1 MVTSVPRSAL
11 ILSNISKSFSG
22 VAALTDVSLE
32 VLAGEI
38 HALLGENGA
47 GKSTLMNVA
56 SGTLQPDSGT
66 IEIQGQQIIDL
77 TPHQATALGLA
88 IVHQHP
94 AVLPDLS
101 IAENILISV
110 PEELLQSEGSTEKT
124 MRKILDEFGFTA
136 SLRDRVETLTV
147 AQQHLL
153 DLAKAFAV
161 NPKVLILD
169 EPTAPLGQ
177 ESVEILFDRIR
188 KIVTTGTAVV
198 YITHRLAEV
207 RELANDVTVLRD
219 GKNRGTSL
227 VSSITDDEIMTMIVG
242 RQLESTFPP
251 KHSTALSDEEFIKIS
266 DLSNSDFHEVSF
278 AAKKGEIIGIS
289 GIVGNGQSQL
299 LRSLVGLDAHKGKII
314 VNGKEVGNK
323 ELLLKTA
330 YLPADRHGEGLMMTL
345 SVREN
350 VSVSALSKFNQGI
363 FISRKHEDNVVLGS
377 LRELEVKARSMDSDV
392 SSLSGGNQQKIVMS
406 RALLSDPIM
415 IVADEPTQG
424 VDVGARAEIYKILRN
439 VADSGIPVIVNSSD
453 TKELEGLCDR
463 VYVMSRG
470 HIVESLEGDKV
481 TEENMVAAAIRSTT
495 LKRQEIDETVAAA
508 QKRTFRKILQSDF
521 VPPVILTG
529 MIGLL
534 ALFIFSKNN
543 LYFGSYN
550 INAVLGLGTGL
561 GFIALGQTI
570 VLMTGGIDLSVG
582 PASGVMLVVASFFV
596 NDGKSFWVIALGFIL
611 IPIVAVLIGLA
622 NGALIRYAKFTPV
635 AGTLTVYIALI
646 GIGFLIRPAPGGY
659 INTSVTNFL
668 LVKIGPLPWA
678 FIVLTVAAVI
688 LELSLRKTKWGI
700 QLRASGSNEE
710 SARRLGVNINRSII
724 GAYVASALFAGV
736 GAIIFMGLIG
746 VGDPA
751 QGTSYTL
758 QSITAVVL
766 GGTSLLGGRGSF
778 IGTLLGSVLMVQV
791 LNACV
796 FLNLS
801 ETWQYLFQGLLIV
814 FAALSYT
821 LTRTT
826 RRKR

>member
-1 MVTSVPRSAL
+1 MVKSVPSSL
-11 ILSNISKSFSG
+11 LVLSNISKNFSG
-22 VAALTDVSLE
+22 VAALSDVSLE
-32 VLAGEI
+32 ARAGEV

-56 SGTLQPDSGT
+56 SGTLQPDGGV
-66 IEIQGQQIIDL
+66 IEIAGKVITNL
-77 TPHQATALGLA
+77 TPHQATELGLA

-94 AVLPDLS
+94 AVLPDLT

-110 PEELLQSEGSTEKT
+110 PEALLQSEGSTEKT
-124 MRKILDEFGFTA
+124 MRKILDDFGFTA

-161 NPKVLILD
+161 NPKILVLD
-169 EPTAPLGQ
+169 EPTAPLGK
-177 ESVEILFDRIR
+177 ESVDLLFEKIR
-188 KIVTTGTAVV
+188 MIVATGTAVI

-207 RELANDVTVLRD
+207 RELATRVTVLRD
-219 GKNRGTSL
+219 GKGRGTSN
-227 VSSITDDEIMTMIVG
+227 VSDITDNEIMTMIVG
-242 RQLESTFPP
+242 RELESTFPP
-251 KHSTALSDEEFIKIS
+251 KYSFNSKDGEFIKI
-266 DLSNSDFHEVSF
+266 DNLSSPDFHEVSIS
-278 AAKKGEIIGIS
+278 AKKGEIIGIS

-299 LRSLVGLDAHKGKII
+299 MRSLVGLDSHDGKII
-314 VNGKEVGNK
+314 VNGKEVGNN

-350 VSVSALSKFNQGI
+350 ASVSALGKFSQGL
-363 FISRKHEDNVVLGS
+363 FINRKREDNVVLAS
-377 LRELEVKARSMDSDV
+377 LRELEVKAPSMDSDV
-392 SSLSGGNQQKIVMS
+392 SALSGGNQQKIVMS
-406 RALLSDPIM
+406 RSLLSEPIM

-439 VADSGIPVIVNSSD
+439 VANSGIPVIVNSSD

-470 HIVESLEGDKV
+470 HIVESLEGDQV
-481 TEENMVAAAIRSTT
+481 TETNMVTAAIRSTA
-495 LKRQEIDETVAAA
+495 LKRQEIDDAVALS

-521 VPPVILTG
+521 VPPIVLTG

-534 ALFIFSKNN
+534 ALYIFSKND

-570 VLMTGGIDLSVG
+570 VMMTGGIDLSVG
-582 PASGVMLVVASFFV
+582 PASGVLLVVSSFFV
-596 NDGKSFWVIALGFIL
+596 NDGKSFWVIALGFLL
-611 IPIVAVLIGLA
+611 IPIVAVVIGMA
-622 NGALIRYAKFTPV
+622 NGVLIRYAKFTPV
-635 AGTLTVYIALI
+635 AGTLTVYIGLI
-646 GIGFLIRPAPGGY
+646 GIGFLLRPAPGGY
-659 INTSVTNFL
+659 MNASVTDFL
-668 LVKIGPLPWA
+668 LKKVGPLPDA
-678 FIVLTVAAVI
+678 FIVLTLVAI
-688 LELSLRKTKWGI
+688 FLEIALRKTKWGI

-710 SARRLGVNINRSII
+710 SARRLGVNINRRII
-724 GAYVASALFAGV
+724 GAYITSALFAGI

-801 ETWQYLFQGLLIV
+801 QTWQYLFQGLLIV

-821 LTRTT
+821 LTRKS
-826 RRKR
+826 RR

>member
-1 MVTSVPRSAL
+1 MVNSVPNAPL

-32 VLAGEI
+32 VRFGKI

-47 GKSTLMNVA
+47 GKSTLMNIA
-56 SGTLQPDSGT
+56 SGTLKSDGGT
-66 IEIQGQQIIDL
+66 IMIQGQQITDL
-77 TPHQATALGLA
+77 NPHQATELGLV

-110 PEELLQSEGSTEKT
+110 PEKWLQSEGSTEKT
-124 MRKILDEFGFTA
+124 MRKILDDFGFTA

-177 ESVEILFDRIR
+177 ESVEILFERILR
-188 KIVTTGTAVV
+188 IVKAGTAVV

-207 RELANDVTVLRD
+207 REIANDVTILRD
-219 GKNRGTSL
+219 GKNRGTSG
-227 VSSITDDEIMTMIVG
+227 VSDITDNEIMTMIVG
-242 RQLESTFPP
+242 RQIESTFPP
-251 KHSTALSDEEFIKIS
+251 KHTVTIGDGEFVKIENLSS
-266 DLSNSDFHEVSF
+266 ADFHDVSF

-289 GIVGNGQSQL
+289 GIVGNGQSHL
-299 LRSLVGLDAHKGKII
+299 LRSLVGLDAHKGRIV

-350 VSVSALSKFNQGI
+350 VSVSALGKFSPGL
-363 FISRKHEDNVVLGS
+363 FINRKREDNIVLQS
-377 LRELEVKARSMDSDV
+377 LRELEVKARSMDSNV
-392 SSLSGGNQQKIVMS
+392 SSLSGGNQQKIVMARS
-406 RALLSDPIM
+406 LLADPIM

-439 VADSGIPVIVNSSD
+439 VANSGIPVIVNSSD

-470 HIVESLEGDKV
+470 HVVESLDGDHV

-495 LKRQEIDETVAAA
+495 LKRQEIDNAVADS

-534 ALFIFSKNN
+534 ALFIFSKNG

-582 PASGVMLVVASFFV
+582 PASGVMLVTASYFV
-596 NDGKSFWVIALGFIL
+596 NDGKSIWVIAFGFLL
-611 IPIVAVLIGLA
+611 IPIVALIIGLA
-622 NGALIRYAKFTPV
+622 NGSLIRYAKFTPV

-668 LVKIGPLPWA
+668 LATIGPLPWA
-678 FIVLTVAAVI
+678 FIVLTVVAI
-688 LELSLRKTKWGI
+688 FLELALRKTKWGI

-710 SARRLGVNINRSII
+710 SARRLGVNINRRII
-724 GAYVASALFAGV
+724 GAYIASALFAGV

-791 LNACV
+791 LNATV

-801 ETWQYLFQGLLIV
+801 QTWQYLFQGLLIV

-821 LTRTT
+821 LTRTS
-826 RRKR
+826 RRQ

>member
-1 MVTSVPRSAL
+1 MPNCLLALTS
-11 ILSNISKSFSG
+11 ISKSFSG
-22 VAALTDVSLE
+22 VAALTEVSLE
-32 VLAGEI
+32 VRAGEI

-56 SGTLQPDSGT
+56 SGTLQPDAGK
-66 IEIQGQQIIDL
+66 IEINGQTITDL
-77 TPHQATALGLA
+77 TPHQATELGLA

-94 AVLPDLS
+94 AVLPDLT

-110 PEELLQSEGSTEKT
+110 PEERLQSEGTTEKT
-124 MRKILDEFGFTA
+124 MRKILVDFGFTA

-169 EPTAPLGQ
+169 EPTAPLGK
-177 ESVEILFDRIR
+177 ESVEILFDRVR
-188 KIVTTGTAVV
+188 KIALTGTAVV

-227 VSSITDDEIMTMIVG
+227 VADITDNEIMTMIVG
-242 RQLESTFPP
+242 RQLESTFPA
-251 KHSTALSDEEFIKIS
+251 KHTMAAEDGEFVKIRSLSSSEFHDI
-266 DLSNSDFHEVSF
+266 SF
-278 AAKKGEIIGIS
+278 AAKKGEIVGIS

-299 LRSLVGLDAHKGKII
+299 LRSLVGLDAHDGQII
-314 VNGKEVGNK
+314 VNGKQVGNK

-330 YLPADRHGEGLMMTL
+330 YLPSDRHGEGLMMSL

-350 VSVSALSKFNQGI
+350 ASVSALGKFNQGI
-363 FISRKHEDNVVLGS
+363 FINRKREDNVVLKS

-424 VDVGARAEIYKILRN
+424 VDVGARAEIYRILRD
-439 VADSGIPVIVNSSD
+439 VAESGIPVIVNSSD

-470 HIVESLEGDKV
+470 HIVESLKGEKV
-481 TEENMVAAAIRSTT
+481 TEENMVVAAIRSTT
-495 LKRQEIDETVAAA
+495 LKRQEIDEAVAAS

-534 ALFIFSKNN
+534 ALFIFSKNH
-543 LYFGSYN
+543 LYVGSYN

-570 VLMTGGIDLSVG
+570 VMMTGGIDLSVG

-596 NDGKSFWVIALGFIL
+596 NDGKSLWLIALGFIL
-611 IPIVAVLIGLA
+611 IPIVAAVIGLA
-622 NGALIRYAKFTPV
+622 NGSLIRFAKFTPV

-646 GIGFLIRPAPGGY
+646 GIGFLLRPAPGGY

-668 LVKIGPLPWA
+668 LKQLGPLPCA
-678 FIVLTVAAVI
+678 FIVLVI
-688 LELSLRKTKWGI
+688 AGVGLEIALRKTRWGI
-700 QLRASGSNEE
+700 KLRASGSNEE

-724 GAYVASALFAGV
+724 GAYVASALFAGI
-736 GAIIFMGLIG
+736 GAVIFMGLIG

-778 IGTLLGSVLMVQV
+778 IGSLLGSVLMVQV

-801 ETWQYLFQGLLIV
+801 QTWQYLFQGLLIV
-814 FAALSYT
+814 LAALSYT
-821 LTRTT
+821 LTRSS
-826 RRKR
+826 RRQ

>member
-1 MVTSVPRSAL
+1 VPNSKL
-11 ILSNISKSFSG
+11 VLSNISKSFSG

-32 VLAGEI
+32 AKAGEV

-56 SGTLQPDSGT
+56 SGTMQPDGGT
-66 IEIQGQQIIDL
+66 IEILGHEIMNL
-77 TPHQATALGLA
+77 SPHQATEFGLV

-94 AVLPDLS
+94 AVLPDLT

-110 PEELLQSEGSTEKT
+110 PEKLLQSEGSTEKT
-124 MRKILDEFGFTA
+124 MRKILDDFGFTA
-136 SLRDRVETLTV
+136 GLRDRVETLTV

-161 NPKVLILD
+161 SPKILILD

-188 KIVTTGTAVV
+188 RIAANGTAVV

-207 RELANDVTVLRD
+207 RQLANRVTILRD
-219 GKNRGTSL
+219 GKWRGSSL
-227 VSSITDDEIMTMIVG
+227 VSDITDDEIMTMIVG
-242 RQLESTFPP
+242 RQLESTFPS
-251 KHSTALSDEEFIKIS
+251 KHTSDDSNSEFIRIEG
-266 DLSNSDFHEVSF
+266 LSSNDFHEVSF
-278 AAKKGEIIGIS
+278 TAKSGEIVGIS

-299 LRSLVGLDAHKGKII
+299 MRSLVGLDSHHGQII
-314 VNGKEVGNK
+314 INGQVIGNK

-350 VSVSALSKFNQGI
+350 TAVSALSKFNQGF
-363 FISRKHEDNVVLGS
+363 FINRKLEDKIVLNS
-377 LRELEVKARSMDSDV
+377 LIELEVKAPSMDSPI
-392 SSLSGGNQQKIVMS
+392 SSLSGGNQQKIVMARS
-406 RALLSDPIM
+406 LLAKPIM
-415 IVADEPTQG
+415 IIADEPTQG
-424 VDVGARAEIYKILRN
+424 VDVGARAEIYRILRG
-439 VADSGIPVIVNSSD
+439 VASSGIPVIVNSSD

-470 HIVESLEGDKV
+470 HIVESLEGDQV
-481 TEENMVAAAIRSTT
+481 TEEKMVAAAIRSTA
-495 LKRQEIDETVAAA
+495 LKRQEIDEAVAAS
-508 QKRTFRKILQSDF
+508 QKRTFTKLLQSDF
-521 VPPVILTG
+521 VPPLVLTG
-529 MIGLL
+529 MIGML
-534 ALFIFSKNN
+534 ALFIFSKNH

-596 NDGKSFWVIALGFIL
+596 NDGKSFWIIALGFLL
-611 IPIVAVLIGLA
+611 ISIVAVIIGLA
-622 NGALIRYAKFTPV
+622 NGSLIRFAKFTPV

-646 GIGFLIRPAPGGY
+646 GIGFLLRPAPGGY
-659 INTSVTNFL
+659 MNSSVTNL
-668 LVKIGPLPWA
+668 LLKNIGPIPDA
-678 FIVLTVAAVI
+678 FIVLTISAVV
-688 LELSLRKTKWGI
+688 LEYALRKSEWGI
-700 QLRASGSNEE
+700 RLRASGSNEE
-710 SARRLGVNINRSII
+710 SARRLGVNINRTII

-746 VGDPA
+746 IGDPA

-791 LNACV
+791 LNATV

-801 ETWQYLFQGLLIV
+801 QTWQYLFQGLLIV

-821 LTRTT
+821 LTRNS
-826 RRKR
+826 RR

>member
-1 MVTSVPRSAL
+1 MVTSVPTPLL
-11 ILSNISKSFSG
+11 ILSNISKNFSG

-32 VLAGEI
+32 VKAGEV

-56 SGTLQPDSGT
+56 SGTLQPDAGA
-66 IEIQGQQIIDL
+66 IEILGQQITNL
-77 TPHQATALGLA
+77 TPHQANELGLA

-94 AVLPDLS
+94 AVLPDLT

-110 PEELLQSEGSTEKT
+110 PEKLLQTEGSTEKT

-153 DLAKAFAV
+153 DLAKAFAL

-188 KIVTTGTAVV
+188 KIATTGTAVV

-207 RELANDVTVLRD
+207 RELANRVTILRD
-219 GKNRGTSL
+219 GKSRGTSN
-227 VSSITDDEIMTMIVG
+227 VSEVTDNDIMTMIVG
-242 RQLESTFPP
+242 RQFESTFPP
-251 KHSTALSDEEFIKIS
+251 KHTAFADDREFIKIEN
-266 DLSNSDFHEVSF
+266 LSSPDFHEVSM
-278 AAKKGEIIGIS
+278 AAKKGEIVGIS

-299 LRSLVGLDAHKGKII
+299 MRSLAGLDAHKGKII

-350 VSVSALSKFNQGI
+350 VSVSALSRFNQGL
-363 FISRKHEDNVVLGS
+363 FISRKREDKVVMES
-377 LRELEVKARSMDSDV
+377 LRELDVKAPSMDSAV
-392 SSLSGGNQQKIVMS
+392 SALSGGNQQKIVMS
-406 RALLSDPIM
+406 RSLLSEPIM

-424 VDVGARAEIYKILRN
+424 VDVGARVEIYRILRN

-453 TKELEGLCDR
+453 TKELEGLCDH

-481 TEENMVAAAIRSTT
+481 TEENMVAAAIRSTA
-495 LKRQEIDETVAAA
+495 LKRQEIDDAVATS

-521 VPPVILTG
+521 VPPVVLTG
-529 MIGLL
+529 MIGFL
-534 ALFIFSKNN
+534 ALYIFSKNN

-582 PASGVMLVVASFFV
+582 PASGVLLVVASFFV
-596 NDGKSFWVIALGFIL
+596 NDGKSFWIIALGFIL
-611 IPIVAVLIGLA
+611 IPIVAVVIGLA
-622 NGALIRYAKFTPV
+622 NGSLIRFAKFTPV

-646 GIGFLIRPAPGGY
+646 GIGFLLRPAAGGY
-659 INTSVTNFL
+659 INTRVTDVL
-668 LVKIGPLPWA
+668 LMKIGPFPDA
-678 FIVLTVAAVI
+678 FVLLTVAAI
-688 LELSLRKTKWGI
+688 LLEIALRKTKWGV

-710 SARRLGVNINRSII
+710 SARRLGVNINRTIL
-724 GAYVASALFAGV
+724 GAYIASALFAGL

-746 VGDPA
+746 VGDPT
-751 QGTSYTL
+751 QGTTYTL

-778 IGTLLGSVLMVQV
+778 IGALLGSVLMVQV

-801 ETWQYLFQGLLIV
+801 QTWQYLFQGLLIV
-814 FAALSYT
+814 LAALSYT
-821 LTRTT
+821 LTRTS
-826 RRKR
+826 RR

>member
-1 MVTSVPRSAL
+1 MVTSVPSSPL
-11 ILSNISKSFSG
+11 ILSNISKNFSG
-22 VAALTDVSLE
+22 VAALTDVSFE
-32 VLAGEI
+32 VRAGEV

-56 SGTLQPDSGT
+56 SGTLQPDTGS
-66 IEIQGQQIIDL
+66 IEISGQAITSL
-77 TPHQATALGLA
+77 TPHQATELGLA

-94 AVLPDLS
+94 AVLPDLT

-110 PEELLQSEGSTEKT
+110 PENLLQSEGSTEKT
-124 MRKILDEFGFTA
+124 MRKILDDFGFTA

-161 NPKVLILD
+161 NPKILVLD

-177 ESVEILFDRIR
+177 ESVEILFDRVR
-188 KIVTTGTAVV
+188 KIVASGTAVV

-207 RELANDVTVLRD
+207 RELADRVTILRD
-219 GKNRGTSL
+219 GKGRGTSN
-227 VSSITDDEIMTMIVG
+227 VSEVTDNEIMTMIVG

-251 KHSTALSDEEFIKIS
+251 KHVGSSDDGEFIKIV
-266 DLSNSDFHEVSF
+266 DLSSADFHEISI
-278 AAKKGEIIGIS
+278 AAKKGEIVGIS
-289 GIVGNGQSQL
+289 GVVGNGQSQL
-299 LRSLVGLDAHKGKII
+299 MRSLVGLDSHQGQII
-314 VNGKEVGNK
+314 VNGKELGNK

-350 VSVSALSKFNQGI
+350 AAVSALGKFSQGL
-363 FISRKHEDNVVLGS
+363 FINRKREDNVVLQS
-377 LRELEVKARSMDSDV
+377 LRDLEVKAPSMDSPV
-392 SSLSGGNQQKIVMS
+392 SALSGGNQQKIVMS
-406 RALLSDPIM
+406 RSLLSDPIM

-439 VADSGIPVIVNSSD
+439 VANSGIPVIVNSSD

-470 HIVESLEGDKV
+470 HIVDSLEGDQV
-481 TEENMVAAAIRSTT
+481 SEQNMVAAAIRSTA
-495 LKRQEIDETVAAA
+495 LKRQEIDDAVAAS
-508 QKRTFRKILQSDF
+508 QKRTISKILQSDF
-521 VPPVILTG
+521 VPPIVLTG
-529 MIGLL
+529 MIAFLG
-534 ALFIFSKNN
+534 LFILSKNH

-582 PASGVMLVVASFFV
+582 PASGVLLVVSSFFV
-596 NDGKSFWVIALGFIL
+596 NDGKSFWMIALGFLL
-611 IPIVAVLIGLA
+611 IPIVAIMIGLA
-622 NGALIRYAKFTPV
+622 NGSLIRFAKFTPV

-659 INTSVTNFL
+659 FNASVTDFL
-668 LVKIGPLPWA
+668 LKKIGPVPDA
-678 FIVLTVAAVI
+678 FIVLAIAAVL
-688 LELSLRKTKWGI
+688 LEIALRKTKWGI
-700 QLRASGSNEE
+700 RLRASGSNEE

-724 GAYVASALFAGV
+724 GAYIASALFAGI

-751 QGTSYTL
+751 QGTTYTL

-801 ETWQYLFQGLLIV
+801 QTWQYLFQGLLIV

-821 LTRTT
+821 LTRKT
-826 RRKR
+826 RR

>member
-1 MVTSVPRSAL
+1 MVKSVPSSPL
-11 ILSNISKSFSG
+11 ILSNISKHFSG

-32 VLAGEI
+32 VHAGEV

-56 SGTLQPDSGT
+56 SGTLQPDSGI
-66 IEIQGQQIIDL
+66 IEISDQQITNL
-77 TPHQATALGLA
+77 TPHQAIDLGLA

-94 AVLPDLS
+94 AVLPDLT

-110 PEELLQSEGSTEKT
+110 PERLLQSEGDTEKT

-136 SLRDRVETLTV
+136 SLRDRAETLTV

-161 NPKVLILD
+161 NPRILILD

-177 ESVEILFDRIR
+177 ESVEILFERIR
-188 KIVTTGTAVV
+188 KIVSTGTAVV

-207 RELANDVTVLRD
+207 RALADRVTILRD
-219 GKNRGTSL
+219 GKWRGTSN
-227 VSSITDDEIMTMIVG
+227 VSQVSDNEIMTMIVG

-251 KHSTALSDEEFIKIS
+251 KHAALSDDGEFIKIEN
-266 DLSNSDFHEVSF
+266 LSSPDFQEISM
-278 AAKKGEIIGIS
+278 AAKRGEIVGIS
-289 GIVGNGQSQL
+289 GVVGNGQSQL
-299 LRSLVGLDAHKGKII
+299 MRSLAGLDAHGGKII
-314 VNGKEVGNK
+314 VNNKEVGNK

-330 YLPADRHGEGLMMTL
+330 YLPADRHGEGLMMPL

-350 VSVSALSKFNQGI
+350 TSVSALSKFSQGL
-363 FISRKHEDNVVLGS
+363 FISRKREDNAVLKS
-377 LRELEVKARSMDSDV
+377 LKELDVKAPSMDSEV
-392 SSLSGGNQQKIVMS
+392 SALSGGNQQKVIMS
-406 RALLSDPIM
+406 RSLLSDPIM

-439 VADSGIPVIVNSSD
+439 VANSGIPVIVNSSD

-470 HIVESLEGDKV
+470 HIVESLEADKV

-495 LKRQEIDETVAAA
+495 LKRQEIDNAVAAS

-521 VPPVILTG
+521 VPPIVLTG
-529 MIGLL
+529 MISLL
-534 ALFIFSKNN
+534 ALFIFSKND

-582 PASGVMLVVASFFV
+582 PASGVLLVVASFFV
-596 NDGKSFWVIALGFIL
+596 NDGQSFWLIALGFAL
-611 IPIVAVLIGLA
+611 IPIVALVIGLA
-622 NGALIRYAKFTPV
+622 NGFLIRFANFTPV

-646 GIGFLIRPAPGGY
+646 GIGFLLRPAPGGY
-659 INTSVTNFL
+659 INTAVTDFL
-668 LVKIGPLPWA
+668 LRSWGPIPSA
-678 FIVLTVAAVI
+678 FIVLMVAAI
-688 LELSLRKTKWGI
+688 TLEVALRKTKWGI

-710 SARRLGVNINRSII
+710 SARRLGVNINRSIM

-736 GAIIFMGLIG
+736 GAVIFMGLIG

-751 QGTSYTL
+751 QGPTYTL

-778 IGTLLGSVLMVQV
+778 IGALLGSVLMVQV

-796 FLNLS
+796 FLDLS
-801 ETWQYLFQGLLIV
+801 QTWQYLFQGLLIV
-814 FAALSYT
+814 LAALSYT
-821 LTRTT
+821 LTRTS
-826 RRKR
+826 RR